1 MKTPRLRPPIQP
13 FIEAE
18 KAYEEADYIILG
30 APIDETASYR
40 RGARFAPQAIR
51 RESINLETYSPRTG
65 LFLEDLKVA
74 DIGDIEVKPK
84 SLEENLKGIEEAIRE
99 ISGDGKTSIMLGGE
113 HTVTLAALRAL
124 RPQVVVS
131 LDAHLDLRDRLLGLK
146 LSHGTFMRRALEEL
160 EHRLIVLGCRA
171 LSREE
176 LRYAEEHRDRVKWI
190 EASKGPEEALEALRE
205 WIGEASRIYVT
216 VDMDVLDPSEAP
228 AVGNPAPEGWSTT
241 RLLNLLGEIIDRRVV
256 GVDLVEVTPHY
267 DSGGTSL
274 LAAYITLELLCLL
287 ERGRQAY

>member
-18 KAYEEADYIILG
+18 TAYEEADYIILG

-51 RESINLETYSPRTG
+51 RESIHLETYSPRTG
-65 LFLEDLKVA
+65 LFLEDLRVA
-74 DIGDIEVKPK
+74 DIGDVEVEAQ
-84 SLEENLKGIEEAIRE
+84 SLVENLSLIEEAIGRIKE
-99 ISGDGKTSIMLGGE
+99 DGKTPIMLGGE

-124 RPQVVVS
+124 KPQLVVS

-160 EHRLIVLGCRA
+160 GHRLIVLGCRA
-171 LSREE
+171 LSKEE
-176 LRYAEEHRDRVKWI
+176 LQYAEENSERIRWI
-190 EASKGPEEALEALRE
+190 KASKGLEEALRTLRE
-205 WIGEASRIYVT
+205 WMGEASRVYVT
-216 VDMDVLDPSEAP
+216 IDMDVLDPSEAP
-228 AVGNPAPEGWSTT
+228 AVGNPAPEGWSTST
-241 RLLNLLGEIIDRRVV
+241 LLDLLAEILDHRVV
-256 GVDLVEVTPHY
+256 GVDVVEVAPHY

-274 LAAYITLELLCLL
+274 LAAYIVLELLCLL

>member
-1 MKTPRLRPPIQP
+1 MRPKGLRPSIQP

-18 KAYEEADYIILG
+18 TPYEEADYIILG

-51 RESINLETYSPRTG
+51 RESIHLETYSPRTG

-74 DIGDIEVKPK
+74 DVGDVEVEAQ
-84 SLEENLKGIEEAIRE
+84 SLMENLSLIEEAIGRIRE
-99 ISGDGKTSIMLGGE
+99 DGKTPIMLGGE
-113 HTVTLAALRAL
+113 HTITLAALRAL
-124 RPQVVVS
+124 KPQLVVS

-160 EHRLIVLGCRA
+160 GHRLIVLGCRA
-171 LSREE
+171 ISREE
-176 LRYAEEHRDRVKWI
+176 LQYAEENSERIRWI
-190 EASKGPEEALEALRE
+190 EASRGLEEALRTLGE
-205 WIGEASRIYVT
+205 WMGEASRVYVT
-216 VDMDVLDPSEAP
+216 IDMDVLDPSEAP
-228 AVGNPAPEGWSTT
+228 AVGNPAPEGWSTST
-241 RLLNLLGEIIDRRVV
+241 LLDLLAETLDHRVV
-256 GVDLVEVTPHY
+256 GVDVVEVAPHY